1 VSSVDPGG
9 LAEAAGFKVGD
20 VIISMVSPLATVADE
35 LAPEVLKP
43 LEPGMVCTVTVRR
56 DVIAPTVTV
65 QPQPITFTTP
75 ADTTP
80 DGASGTVEVRAVTAR
95 RPSRRSRPATA
106 CLRRSLTFRR
116 CGSCATGAQNGAKVI
131 VTDVANG
138 CAATGLVRK
147 DDMICAING
156 TAVTD
161 EIHSTEV
168 ARSAVGEVV
177 YSILRGN
184 ERIKV
189 TAHKPQ
195 ASTRLGVTVKNITAV
210 PRTDGVNL

>member
-1 VSSVDPGG
+1 MP
-9 LAEAAGFKVGD
+9 
-20 VIISMVSPLATVADE
+20 PVA
-35 LAPEVLKP
+35 
-43 LEPGMVCTVTVRR
+43 
-56 DVIAPTVTV
+56 
-65 QPQPITFTTP
+65 Q
-75 ADTTP
+75 
-80 DGASGTVEVRAVTAR
+80 S
-95 RPSRRSRPATA
+95 
-106 CLRRSLTFRR
+106 
-116 CGSCATGAQNGAKVI
+116 GAKVV

-184 ERIKV
+184 ELIKV

-195 ASTRLGVTVKNITAV
+195 ASTRLGVTVKNITA
-210 PRTDGVNL
+210 PRMVNVELAEGLEQTVATVVVVA

>member
-1 VSSVDPGG
+1 
-9 LAEAAGFKVGD
+9 
-20 VIISMVSPLATVADE
+20 
-35 LAPEVLKP
+35 
-43 LEPGMVCTVTVRR
+43 
-56 DVIAPTVTV
+56 
-65 QPQPITFTTP
+65 
-75 ADTTP
+75 
-80 DGASGTVEVRAVTAR
+80 
-95 RPSRRSRPATA
+95 
-106 CLRRSLTFRR
+106 
-116 CGSCATGAQNGAKVI
+116 
-131 VTDVANG
+131 
-138 CAATGLVRK
+138 
-147 DDMICAING
+147 MICAING

-210 PRTDGVNL
+210 RMVSELAEGLEQTVATVVAIA